1 MLLAIIFYSAFPL
14 FTSQPSAVWFLS
26 HQPSDST
33 LTKATS
39 HLLSAESNEHIPAL
53 ILSGLL
59 IRISIPIPPASRTSP
74 LLLPWPPTLLT
85 ALPVVVVFY
94 IFISLVVPGLSCG
107 M

>member
-26 HQPSDST
+26 QQPSDST

-53 ILSGLL
+53 TYPSWSSHLHLAFQSLALPKPLHSCFYDLSLSSQL
-59 IRISIPIPPASRTSP
+59 C
-74 LLLPWPPTLLT
+74 LLLLFLHIYFFGC
-85 ALPVVVVFY
+85 AR
-94 IFISLVVPGLSCG
+94 S
-107 M
+107 